1 MADNRY
7 KQVQAF
13 NAPTAYDQQMVEA
26 RRRRRM
32 AEALA
37 NQAYTPQDVGVAP
50 IPAAAPL
57 VQGLQAFLS
66 ARAARKA
73 DEAEEKAAA
82 EVTRT
87 GEQIAGRLAGGAPVR
102 SLAPADASGLQ
113 EVAVTSEY
121 QRSPEDAL
129 RVAMTSPGTAAVKGN
144 PMLAAML
151 ARTME
156 KPSQMEVGAVNLGDL
171 TPESAKRFARSRN
184 PEDIEYRAPE
194 AKPEQ
199 LSNISRLLKE
209 FNDLPEGDP
218 RRSVLRAA
226 IDRETRPP
234 SGPSVNIRY
243 SSPIVGVDD
252 SGNPVFFQSSP
263 TGGPPSVVQGV
274 RPPSKDVA
282 PRVEEAQTGWNI
294 TRIVNAANAIQGA
307 IGKDPNAIKPGAR
320 EFAAGAFGDE
330 AANAVRSPQRQ
341 IVVGEQADMVD
352 ALITLA
358 TGAAYTQEQL
368 IAARRGYLPTLTDS
382 PEAIQRKTQKLIGL
396 IPAAKARAGAAW
408 TPELDKAAETLTN
421 SLKPPASPGMLVP
434 SGGWGKA
441 QQVR

>member
-7 KQVQAF
+7 KTVQAF

-113 EVAVTSEY
+113 EVAITSEY
-121 QRSPEDAL
+121 QQSPEDAL

-156 KPSQMEVGAVNLGDL
+156 PPDAEEYYAPVETTEGLVQFG
-171 TPESAKRFARSRN
+171 KRGGKRATGMQ
-184 PEDIEYRAPE
+184 APE
-194 AKPEQ
+194 RQKVEAMSG
-199 LSNISRLLKE
+199 LGRLIAE
-209 FNDLPEGDP
+209 RNALPEGDP
-218 RRSVLRAA
+218 RRADYDRA
-226 IDRETRPP
+226 IDKETRLPQ
-234 SGPSVNIRY
+234 GPSIR
-243 SSPIVGVDD
+243 VD
-252 SGNPVFFQSSP
+252 
-263 TGGPPSVVQGV
+263 TGLTRGQTFSNENTLRDEYTTQTAPFRTISDAYKKIMSTADNGAGDMSLLYQYVKLLDPNSVV
-274 RPPSKDVA
+274 RES
-282 PRVEEAQTGWNI
+282 
-294 TRIVNAANAIQGA
+294 
-307 IGKDPNAIKPGAR
+307 
-320 EFAAGAFGDE
+320 EFATAAASGSFGERVQGEVNRILSGQRMAPSLRQSFRNEATNIYNNQRNSSEQTAERYRGLAESYGLDPTRVVVETPDE
-330 AANAVRSPQRQ
+330 RYERWKRSQ
-341 IVVGEQADMVD
+341 
-352 ALITLA
+352 
-358 TGAAYTQEQL
+358 
-368 IAARRGYLPTLTDS
+368 
-382 PEAIQRKTQKLIGL
+382 
-396 IPAAKARAGAAW
+396 
-408 TPELDKAAETLTN
+408 
-421 SLKPPASPGMLVP
+421 
-434 SGGWGKA
+434 GKK
-441 QQVR
+441 

>member
-37 NQAYTPQDVGVAP
+37 NQAYTPQDVGGAP

-113 EVAVTSEY
+113 EVAITSEY
-121 QRSPEDAL
+121 QQSPEDAL

-156 KPSQMEVGAVNLGDL
+156 PPDAEEYYAPVETTEGLVQFG
-171 TPESAKRFARSRN
+171 KRGGKRATGMQ
-184 PEDIEYRAPE
+184 APE
-194 AKPEQ
+194 RQKVEAMSG
-199 LSNISRLLKE
+199 LGRLIAE
-209 FNDLPEGDP
+209 RNALPEGDP
-218 RRSVLRAA
+218 RRADYDRA
-226 IDRETRPP
+226 IEKETRITAG
-234 SGPSVNIRY
+234 SSVNITNIPPMNENQANAAGFADRIANALPVLESTSPGRGARLLEDAPLSLGNDFLSAEAQQFFQAERDFINANLRRESGAVIGAEEFVNARRQY
-243 SSPIVGVDD
+243 IPQPGDKPEVLEQKRRNRETVLRSMGRAAGPSYQAAPIV
-252 SGNPVFFQSSP
+252 PP
-263 TGGPPSVVQGV
+263 T
-274 RPPSKDVA
+274 A
-282 PRVEEAQTGWNI
+282 
-294 TRIVNAANAIQGA
+294 
-307 IGKDPNAIKPGAR
+307 
-320 EFAAGAFGDE
+320 
-330 AANAVRSPQRQ
+330 
-341 IVVGEQADMVD
+341 
-352 ALITLA
+352 
-358 TGAAYTQEQL
+358 
-368 IAARRGYLPTLTDS
+368 
-382 PEAIQRKTQKLIGL
+382 
-396 IPAAKARAGAAW
+396 PAAP
-408 TPELDKAAETLTN
+408 T
-421 SLKPPASPGMLVP
+421 

-441 QQVR
+441 REVR

>member
-1 MADNRY
+1 MADSPY
-7 KQVQAF
+7 KQVQTF

-37 NQAYTPQDVGVAP
+37 QQAYVPQDVGVAP

-87 GEQIAGRLAGGAPVR
+87 GEQIAGRLSGGAPVR

-121 QRSPEDAL
+121 QRSPDDAL

-156 KPSQMEVGAVNLGDL
+156 
-171 TPESAKRFARSRN
+171 TPDAEEYYAPVETTEGLVQFGKRGGKRATGMQ
-184 PEDIEYRAPE
+184 APE
-194 AKPEQ
+194 RQKAEAMSG
-199 LSNISRLLKE
+199 LGRLIAE
-209 FNDLPEGDP
+209 RNALPEGDP
-218 RRSVLRAA
+218 RRAVYDQA
-226 IDRETRPP
+226 IEKETRIPAG
-234 SGPSVNIRY
+234 SSVNITNIPPMNENQANAAGFADRIANALPVLESTSPGRGARILENAPLSMGNEFLSGGAQQFFQAERDFINANLRRESGAVIGAEEFVNARRQY
-243 SSPIVGVDD
+243 IPQPGDKPEVLEQKRRNRETVLRSMGRAAGPSYQAAPIV
-252 SGNPVFFQSSP
+252 PP
-263 TGGPPSVVQGV
+263 T
-274 RPPSKDVA
+274 A
-282 PRVEEAQTGWNI
+282 
-294 TRIVNAANAIQGA
+294 
-307 IGKDPNAIKPGAR
+307 
-320 EFAAGAFGDE
+320 
-330 AANAVRSPQRQ
+330 
-341 IVVGEQADMVD
+341 
-352 ALITLA
+352 
-358 TGAAYTQEQL
+358 
-368 IAARRGYLPTLTDS
+368 
-382 PEAIQRKTQKLIGL
+382 
-396 IPAAKARAGAAW
+396 PAAP
-408 TPELDKAAETLTN
+408 T
-421 SLKPPASPGMLVP
+421 

-441 QQVR
+441 REVR

>member
-37 NQAYTPQDVGVAP
+37 NQAYTPQDVGGAP

-113 EVAVTSEY
+113 EVAITSEY
-121 QRSPEDAL
+121 QQSPEDAL

-156 KPSQMEVGAVNLGDL
+156 PPDAEEYYAPVETTEGLVQFG
-171 TPESAKRFARSRN
+171 KRGGKRATGMQ
-184 PEDIEYRAPE
+184 APE
-194 AKPEQ
+194 RQKVEAMSG
-199 LSNISRLLKE
+199 LGRLIAE
-209 FNDLPEGDP
+209 RNALPEGDP
-218 RRSVLRAA
+218 RRADYDRA
-226 IDRETRPP
+226 IDKETRLPQ
-234 SGPSVNIRY
+234 GPSIR
-243 SSPIVGVDD
+243 VD
-252 SGNPVFFQSSP
+252 
-263 TGGPPSVVQGV
+263 TGLTRGQTFSNENTLRDEYTTQTAPFRTISDAYKKIMSTADNGAGDMSLLYQYVKLLDPNSVV
-274 RPPSKDVA
+274 RES
-282 PRVEEAQTGWNI
+282 
-294 TRIVNAANAIQGA
+294 
-307 IGKDPNAIKPGAR
+307 
-320 EFAAGAFGDE
+320 EFATAAASGSFGERVQGEVNRILSGQRMAPSLRQSFRNEATNIYNNQRNSTEQTAERYRGLAESYGLDPTRVVVETPDE
-330 AANAVRSPQRQ
+330 RYERWKRSQ
-341 IVVGEQADMVD
+341 
-352 ALITLA
+352 
-358 TGAAYTQEQL
+358 
-368 IAARRGYLPTLTDS
+368 
-382 PEAIQRKTQKLIGL
+382 
-396 IPAAKARAGAAW
+396 
-408 TPELDKAAETLTN
+408 
-421 SLKPPASPGMLVP
+421 
-434 SGGWGKA
+434 GKK
-441 QQVR
+441 

>member
-37 NQAYTPQDVGVAP
+37 NQAYTPQDVGGAP

-113 EVAVTSEY
+113 EVAITSEY
-121 QRSPEDAL
+121 QQSPEDAL

-156 KPSQMEVGAVNLGDL
+156 PPDAEEYYAPVETTEGLVQFG
-171 TPESAKRFARSRN
+171 KRGGKRATGMQ
-184 PEDIEYRAPE
+184 APE
-194 AKPEQ
+194 RQKVEAMSG
-199 LSNISRLLKE
+199 LGRLIAE
-209 FNDLPEGDP
+209 RNALPEGDP
-218 RRSVLRAA
+218 RRADYDRA
-226 IDRETRPP
+226 IDKETRLPQ
-234 SGPSVNIRY
+234 GPSIR
-243 SSPIVGVDD
+243 VD
-252 SGNPVFFQSSP
+252 
-263 TGGPPSVVQGV
+263 TGLTRGQTFSNENTLRDEYTTQTAPFRTISDAYKKIMSTADNGAGDMSLLYQYVKLLDPNSVV
-274 RPPSKDVA
+274 RES
-282 PRVEEAQTGWNI
+282 
-294 TRIVNAANAIQGA
+294 
-307 IGKDPNAIKPGAR
+307 
-320 EFAAGAFGDE
+320 EFATAAASGSFGERVQGEVNRILSGQRMAPSLRQSFRNEATNIYNNQRNSSEQTAERYRGLAESYGLNPTRVVVETPDE
-330 AANAVRSPQRQ
+330 RYERWKRSQ
-341 IVVGEQADMVD
+341 
-352 ALITLA
+352 
-358 TGAAYTQEQL
+358 
-368 IAARRGYLPTLTDS
+368 
-382 PEAIQRKTQKLIGL
+382 
-396 IPAAKARAGAAW
+396 
-408 TPELDKAAETLTN
+408 
-421 SLKPPASPGMLVP
+421 
-434 SGGWGKA
+434 GKK
-441 QQVR
+441 

>member
-37 NQAYTPQDVGVAP
+37 QQAYVPQDVGVAP

-121 QRSPEDAL
+121 QRSPDDAL

-156 KPSQMEVGAVNLGDL
+156 
-171 TPESAKRFARSRN
+171 TPDAEEYYAPVETTEGLVQFGKRGGKRATGMQ
-184 PEDIEYRAPE
+184 APE
-194 AKPEQ
+194 RQKAEAMSG
-199 LSNISRLLKE
+199 LGRLIAE
-209 FNDLPEGDP
+209 RNALPEGDP
-218 RRSVLRAA
+218 RRAVYDRA
-226 IDRETRPP
+226 IDKETRLPQ
-234 SGPSVNIRY
+234 GPSIR
-243 SSPIVGVDD
+243 VD
-252 SGNPVFFQSSP
+252 
-263 TGGPPSVVQGV
+263 TGLTRGQTFSNENTLRDEYTTQTAPFRTISDAYKKIMSTADNGAGDMSLLYQYVKLLDPNSVV
-274 RPPSKDVA
+274 RES
-282 PRVEEAQTGWNI
+282 
-294 TRIVNAANAIQGA
+294 
-307 IGKDPNAIKPGAR
+307 
-320 EFAAGAFGDE
+320 EFATAAASGSFGERVQGEVNRILSGQRMAPSLRQSFRNEATNIYNNQRNSTEQTAERYRGLAESYGLNPTRVVVETPDE
-330 AANAVRSPQRQ
+330 RYERWKRSQ
-341 IVVGEQADMVD
+341 
-352 ALITLA
+352 
-358 TGAAYTQEQL
+358 
-368 IAARRGYLPTLTDS
+368 
-382 PEAIQRKTQKLIGL
+382 
-396 IPAAKARAGAAW
+396 
-408 TPELDKAAETLTN
+408 
-421 SLKPPASPGMLVP
+421 
-434 SGGWGKA
+434 GK
-441 QQVR
+441 R

>member
-37 NQAYTPQDVGVAP
+37 NQAYTPQDVGGAP

-113 EVAVTSEY
+113 EVAITSEY
-121 QRSPEDAL
+121 QQSPEDAL

-156 KPSQMEVGAVNLGDL
+156 PPDAEEYYAPVETTEGLVQFG
-171 TPESAKRFARSRN
+171 KRGGKRATGMQ
-184 PEDIEYRAPE
+184 APE
-194 AKPEQ
+194 RQKVEAMSG
-199 LSNISRLLKE
+199 LGRLIAE
-209 FNDLPEGDP
+209 RNALPEGDP
-218 RRSVLRAA
+218 RRADYDRA
-226 IDRETRPP
+226 IDKETRLPQ
-234 SGPSVNIRY
+234 GPSIR
-243 SSPIVGVDD
+243 VD
-252 SGNPVFFQSSP
+252 
-263 TGGPPSVVQGV
+263 TGLTRGQTFSNENTLRDEYTTQTAPFRTISDAYKKIMSTADNGAGDMSLLYQYVKLLDPNSVV
-274 RPPSKDVA
+274 RES
-282 PRVEEAQTGWNI
+282 
-294 TRIVNAANAIQGA
+294 
-307 IGKDPNAIKPGAR
+307 
-320 EFAAGAFGDE
+320 EFATAAASGSFGERVQGEVNRILSGQRMAPSLRQSFRNEATNIYNNQRNSTEQTAERYRGLAESYGLNPTRVVVETPDE
-330 AANAVRSPQRQ
+330 RYERWKRSQ
-341 IVVGEQADMVD
+341 
-352 ALITLA
+352 
-358 TGAAYTQEQL
+358 
-368 IAARRGYLPTLTDS
+368 
-382 PEAIQRKTQKLIGL
+382 
-396 IPAAKARAGAAW
+396 
-408 TPELDKAAETLTN
+408 
-421 SLKPPASPGMLVP
+421 
-434 SGGWGKA
+434 GK
-441 QQVR
+441 R

>member
-1 MADNRY
+1 MADSPY
-7 KQVQAF
+7 KQVQTF

-113 EVAVTSEY
+113 EVAITSEY
-121 QRSPEDAL
+121 QQSPEDAL

-156 KPSQMEVGAVNLGDL
+156 PPDAEEYYAPVETTEGLVQFG
-171 TPESAKRFARSRN
+171 KRGGKRATGMQ
-184 PEDIEYRAPE
+184 APE
-194 AKPEQ
+194 RQKVEAMSG
-199 LSNISRLLKE
+199 LGRLIAE
-209 FNDLPEGDP
+209 RNALPEGDP
-218 RRSVLRAA
+218 RRADYDRA
-226 IDRETRPP
+226 IDKETRLPQ
-234 SGPSVNIRY
+234 GPSIR
-243 SSPIVGVDD
+243 VD
-252 SGNPVFFQSSP
+252 
-263 TGGPPSVVQGV
+263 TGLTRGQTFSNENTLRDEYTTQTAPFRTISDAYKKIMSTADNGAGDMSLLYQYVKLLDPNSVV
-274 RPPSKDVA
+274 RES
-282 PRVEEAQTGWNI
+282 
-294 TRIVNAANAIQGA
+294 
-307 IGKDPNAIKPGAR
+307 
-320 EFAAGAFGDE
+320 EFATAAASGSFGERVQGEVNRILSGQRMAPSLRQSFRNEATNIYNNQRNSSEQTAERYRGLAESYGLDPTRVVVETPDE
-330 AANAVRSPQRQ
+330 RYERWKRSQ
-341 IVVGEQADMVD
+341 
-352 ALITLA
+352 
-358 TGAAYTQEQL
+358 
-368 IAARRGYLPTLTDS
+368 
-382 PEAIQRKTQKLIGL
+382 
-396 IPAAKARAGAAW
+396 
-408 TPELDKAAETLTN
+408 
-421 SLKPPASPGMLVP
+421 
-434 SGGWGKA
+434 GKK
-441 QQVR
+441 

>member
-37 NQAYTPQDVGVAP
+37 QQAYVPQDVGVAP

-121 QRSPEDAL
+121 QRSPDDAL

-156 KPSQMEVGAVNLGDL
+156 
-171 TPESAKRFARSRN
+171 TPDAEEYYAPVETTEGLVQFGKRGGKRATGMQ
-184 PEDIEYRAPE
+184 APE
-194 AKPEQ
+194 RQKAEAMSG
-199 LSNISRLLKE
+199 LGRLIAE
-209 FNDLPEGDP
+209 RNALPEGDP
-218 RRSVLRAA
+218 RRADYDRA
-226 IDRETRPP
+226 IDKETRLPQ
-234 SGPSVNIRY
+234 GPSIR
-243 SSPIVGVDD
+243 VD
-252 SGNPVFFQSSP
+252 
-263 TGGPPSVVQGV
+263 TGLTRGQTFSNENTLRDEYTTQTAPFRTISDAYKKIMSTADNGAGDMSLLYQYVKLLDPNSVV
-274 RPPSKDVA
+274 RES
-282 PRVEEAQTGWNI
+282 
-294 TRIVNAANAIQGA
+294 
-307 IGKDPNAIKPGAR
+307 
-320 EFAAGAFGDE
+320 EFATAAASGSFGERVQGEVNRILSGQRMAPSLRQSFRNEATNIYNNQRNSTEQTAERYRGLAESYGLNPTRVVVETPDE
-330 AANAVRSPQRQ
+330 RYERWKRSQ
-341 IVVGEQADMVD
+341 
-352 ALITLA
+352 
-358 TGAAYTQEQL
+358 
-368 IAARRGYLPTLTDS
+368 
-382 PEAIQRKTQKLIGL
+382 
-396 IPAAKARAGAAW
+396 
-408 TPELDKAAETLTN
+408 
-421 SLKPPASPGMLVP
+421 
-434 SGGWGKA
+434 GK
-441 QQVR
+441 R

>member
-37 NQAYTPQDVGVAP
+37 QQAYVPQDVGVAP

-87 GEQIAGRLAGGAPVR
+87 GEQIAGRLSGGAPVR

-121 QRSPEDAL
+121 QRSPDDAM

-171 TPESAKRFARSRN
+171 TPDSARRFARTRN

-194 AKPEQ
+194 AKRDRLVAVLKDGRPTYVSESEAEGMTPANAQ
-199 LSNISRLLKE
+199 TIKVSTGGGSNEPLATVAGPDGKPMYVPRSQAVGKTPWTPRTAAQEIADVDRQRSIDQKTIDTQTAIDNIDQLLVHPGRISGTGASSFLSNIPGTDARGFQAQL
-209 FNDLPEGDP
+209 
-218 RRSVLRAA
+218 
-226 IDRETRPP
+226 ET
-234 SGPSVNIRY
+234 
-243 SSPIVGVDD
+243 
-252 SGNPVFFQSSP
+252 F
-263 TGGPPSVVQGV
+263 
-274 RPPSKDVA
+274 K
-282 PRVEEAQTGWNI
+282 AQTFIPMVSALKGMGALSDAEGKKLS
-294 TRIVNAANAIQGA
+294 AAVGA
-307 IGKDPNAIKPGAR
+307 LDP
-320 EFAAGAFGDE
+320 
-330 AANAVRSPQRQ
+330 S
-341 IVVGEQADMVD
+341 M
-352 ALITLA
+352 
-358 TGAAYTQEQL
+358 
-368 IAARRGYLPTLTDS
+368 
-382 PEAIQRKTQKLIGL
+382 PEAEFERELRKVQKTLYE
-396 IPAAKARAGAAW
+396 KARAAGLNVVMPSAN
-408 TPELDKAAETLTN
+408 EEVIKL
-421 SLKPPASPGMLVP
+421 PPRP
-434 SGGWGKA
+434 
-441 QQVR
+441 R

>member
-37 NQAYTPQDVGVAP
+37 NQAYTPQDVGGAP

-113 EVAVTSEY
+113 EVAITSEY
-121 QRSPEDAL
+121 QQSPEDAL

-156 KPSQMEVGAVNLGDL
+156 PPDAEEYYAPVETTEGLVQFG
-171 TPESAKRFARSRN
+171 KRGGKRATGMQ
-184 PEDIEYRAPE
+184 APE
-194 AKPEQ
+194 RQKVEAMSG
-199 LSNISRLLKE
+199 LGRLIAE
-209 FNDLPEGDP
+209 RNALPEGDP
-218 RRSVLRAA
+218 RRAVYDRA
-226 IDRETRPP
+226 IDKETRLPQ
-234 SGPSVNIRY
+234 GPSIR
-243 SSPIVGVDD
+243 VD
-252 SGNPVFFQSSP
+252 
-263 TGGPPSVVQGV
+263 TGLTRGQTFSNENTLRDEYTTQTAPFRTISDAYKKIMSTADNGAGDMSLLYQYVKLLDPNSVV
-274 RPPSKDVA
+274 RES
-282 PRVEEAQTGWNI
+282 
-294 TRIVNAANAIQGA
+294 
-307 IGKDPNAIKPGAR
+307 
-320 EFAAGAFGDE
+320 EFATAAASGSFGERVQGEVNRILSGQRMAPSLRKSFRNEATNIYNNQRNSAEQTAERYRGLAESYSLDPTRVVVETPDE
-330 AANAVRSPQRQ
+330 RYERWKRSQ
-341 IVVGEQADMVD
+341 
-352 ALITLA
+352 
-358 TGAAYTQEQL
+358 
-368 IAARRGYLPTLTDS
+368 
-382 PEAIQRKTQKLIGL
+382 
-396 IPAAKARAGAAW
+396 
-408 TPELDKAAETLTN
+408 
-421 SLKPPASPGMLVP
+421 
-434 SGGWGKA
+434 GKK
-441 QQVR
+441 

>member
-37 NQAYTPQDVGVAP
+37 NQAYTPQDVGGAP

-113 EVAVTSEY
+113 EVAITSEY
-121 QRSPEDAL
+121 QQSPEDAL

-156 KPSQMEVGAVNLGDL
+156 PPDAEEYYAPVETTEGLVQFG
-171 TPESAKRFARSRN
+171 KRGGKRATGMQ
-184 PEDIEYRAPE
+184 APE
-194 AKPEQ
+194 RQKVEAMSG
-199 LSNISRLLKE
+199 LGRLIAE
-209 FNDLPEGDP
+209 RNALPEGDP
-218 RRSVLRAA
+218 RRADYDRA
-226 IDRETRPP
+226 IDKETRLPQ
-234 SGPSVNIRY
+234 GPSIR
-243 SSPIVGVDD
+243 VD
-252 SGNPVFFQSSP
+252 
-263 TGGPPSVVQGV
+263 TGLTRGQTFSNENTLRDEYTTQTAPFRTISDAYKKIMSTADNGAGDMSLLYQYVKLLDPNSVV
-274 RPPSKDVA
+274 RES
-282 PRVEEAQTGWNI
+282 
-294 TRIVNAANAIQGA
+294 
-307 IGKDPNAIKPGAR
+307 
-320 EFAAGAFGDE
+320 EFATAAASGSFGERVQGEVNRILSGQRMAPSLRKSFRNEATNIYNNQRNSAEQTAERYRGLAESYSLDPARVVVETPDE
-330 AANAVRSPQRQ
+330 RYERWKRSQ
-341 IVVGEQADMVD
+341 
-352 ALITLA
+352 
-358 TGAAYTQEQL
+358 
-368 IAARRGYLPTLTDS
+368 
-382 PEAIQRKTQKLIGL
+382 
-396 IPAAKARAGAAW
+396 
-408 TPELDKAAETLTN
+408 
-421 SLKPPASPGMLVP
+421 
-434 SGGWGKA
+434 GKK
-441 QQVR
+441 

>member
-1 MADNRY
+1 MADSPY
-7 KQVQAF
+7 KQVQTF

-113 EVAVTSEY
+113 EVAITSEY
-121 QRSPEDAL
+121 QQSPEDAL

-156 KPSQMEVGAVNLGDL
+156 PPDAEEYYAPVETTEGLVQFG
-171 TPESAKRFARSRN
+171 KRGGKRATGMQ
-184 PEDIEYRAPE
+184 APE
-194 AKPEQ
+194 RQKVEAMSG
-199 LSNISRLLKE
+199 LGRLIAE
-209 FNDLPEGDP
+209 RNALPEGDP
-218 RRSVLRAA
+218 RRADYDRA
-226 IDRETRPP
+226 IDKETRLPQ
-234 SGPSVNIRY
+234 GPSIR
-243 SSPIVGVDD
+243 VD
-252 SGNPVFFQSSP
+252 
-263 TGGPPSVVQGV
+263 TGLTRGQTFSNENTLRDEYTTQTAPFRTISDAYKKIMSTADNGAGDMSLLYQYVKLLDPNSVV
-274 RPPSKDVA
+274 RES
-282 PRVEEAQTGWNI
+282 
-294 TRIVNAANAIQGA
+294 
-307 IGKDPNAIKPGAR
+307 
-320 EFAAGAFGDE
+320 EFATAAASGSFGERVQGEVNRILSGQRMAPSLRQSFRNEATNIYNNQRNSTEQTAERYRGLAESYGLNPTRVVVETPDE
-330 AANAVRSPQRQ
+330 RYERWKRSQ
-341 IVVGEQADMVD
+341 
-352 ALITLA
+352 
-358 TGAAYTQEQL
+358 
-368 IAARRGYLPTLTDS
+368 
-382 PEAIQRKTQKLIGL
+382 
-396 IPAAKARAGAAW
+396 
-408 TPELDKAAETLTN
+408 
-421 SLKPPASPGMLVP
+421 
-434 SGGWGKA
+434 GK
-441 QQVR
+441 R

>member
-113 EVAVTSEY
+113 EVAITSEY
-121 QRSPEDAL
+121 QQSPEDAL

-156 KPSQMEVGAVNLGDL
+156 PPDAEEYYAPVETTEGLVQFG
-171 TPESAKRFARSRN
+171 KRGGKRATGMQ
-184 PEDIEYRAPE
+184 APE
-194 AKPEQ
+194 RQKVEAMSG
-199 LSNISRLLKE
+199 LGRLIAE
-209 FNDLPEGDP
+209 RNALPEGDP
-218 RRSVLRAA
+218 RRADYDRA
-226 IDRETRPP
+226 IDKETRLPQ
-234 SGPSVNIRY
+234 GPSIR
-243 SSPIVGVDD
+243 VD
-252 SGNPVFFQSSP
+252 
-263 TGGPPSVVQGV
+263 TGLTRGQTFSNENTLRDEYTTQTAPFRTISDAYKKIMSTADNGAGDMSLLYQYVKLLDPNSVV
-274 RPPSKDVA
+274 RES
-282 PRVEEAQTGWNI
+282 
-294 TRIVNAANAIQGA
+294 
-307 IGKDPNAIKPGAR
+307 
-320 EFAAGAFGDE
+320 EFATAAASGSFGERVQGEVNRILSGQRMAPSLRQSFRNEATNIYNNQRNSTEQTAERYRGLAESYGLNPTRVVVETPDE
-330 AANAVRSPQRQ
+330 RYERWKRSQ
-341 IVVGEQADMVD
+341 
-352 ALITLA
+352 
-358 TGAAYTQEQL
+358 
-368 IAARRGYLPTLTDS
+368 
-382 PEAIQRKTQKLIGL
+382 
-396 IPAAKARAGAAW
+396 
-408 TPELDKAAETLTN
+408 
-421 SLKPPASPGMLVP
+421 
-434 SGGWGKA
+434 GKK
-441 QQVR
+441 

>member
-37 NQAYTPQDVGVAP
+37 NQAYTPQDVGGAP

-113 EVAVTSEY
+113 EVAITSEY
-121 QRSPEDAL
+121 QQSPEDAL

-156 KPSQMEVGAVNLGDL
+156 PPDAEEYYAPVETTEGLVQFG
-171 TPESAKRFARSRN
+171 KRGGKRATGMQ
-184 PEDIEYRAPE
+184 APE
-194 AKPEQ
+194 RQKVEAMSG
-199 LSNISRLLKE
+199 LGRLIAE
-209 FNDLPEGDP
+209 RNALPEGDP
-218 RRSVLRAA
+218 RRADYDRA
-226 IDRETRPP
+226 IDKETRLPQ
-234 SGPSVNIRY
+234 GPSIR
-243 SSPIVGVDD
+243 VD
-252 SGNPVFFQSSP
+252 
-263 TGGPPSVVQGV
+263 TGLTRGQTFSNENTLRDEYTTQTAPFRTISDAYKKIMSTADNGAGDMSLLYQYVKLLDPNSVV
-274 RPPSKDVA
+274 RES
-282 PRVEEAQTGWNI
+282 
-294 TRIVNAANAIQGA
+294 
-307 IGKDPNAIKPGAR
+307 
-320 EFAAGAFGDE
+320 EFATAAASGSFGERVQGEVNRILSGQRMAPSLRQSFRNEATNIYNNQRNSSEQTAERYRGLAESYGLDPTRVVVETPDE
-330 AANAVRSPQRQ
+330 RYERWKRSQ
-341 IVVGEQADMVD
+341 
-352 ALITLA
+352 
-358 TGAAYTQEQL
+358 
-368 IAARRGYLPTLTDS
+368 
-382 PEAIQRKTQKLIGL
+382 
-396 IPAAKARAGAAW
+396 
-408 TPELDKAAETLTN
+408 
-421 SLKPPASPGMLVP
+421 
-434 SGGWGKA
+434 GKK
-441 QQVR
+441 

>member
-37 NQAYTPQDVGVAP
+37 QQAYVPQDVGVAP

-87 GEQIAGRLAGGAPVR
+87 GEQIAGRLSGGAPVR

-121 QRSPEDAL
+121 QRSPDDAL

-156 KPSQMEVGAVNLGDL
+156 
-171 TPESAKRFARSRN
+171 TPDAEEYYAPVETTEGLVQFGKRGGKRATGMQ
-184 PEDIEYRAPE
+184 APE
-194 AKPEQ
+194 RQKAEAMSG
-199 LSNISRLLKE
+199 LGRLIAE
-209 FNDLPEGDP
+209 RNALPEGDP
-218 RRSVLRAA
+218 RRAVYDQAIEKETRIPAGSSVNITNIPPMNENQANAAGFADRIANALPVLESTSPGRGARILENAPLSMGNEFLSGGAQQFFQAERDFINSVLRRESGAVISEEEFVNARRQYIPQPGDKQEVLDQKRRNRQTVLRSMGRAA
-226 IDRETRPP
+226 
-234 SGPSVNIRY
+234 GPSY
-243 SSPIVGVDD
+243 
-252 SGNPVFFQSSP
+252 QA
-263 TGGPPSVVQGV
+263 
-274 RPPSKDVA
+274 A
-282 PRVEEAQTGWNI
+282 P
-294 TRIVNAANAIQGA
+294 
-307 IGKDPNAIKPGAR
+307 
-320 EFAAGAFGDE
+320 
-330 AANAVRSPQRQ
+330 
-341 IVVGEQADMVD
+341 
-352 ALITLA
+352 
-358 TGAAYTQEQL
+358 
-368 IAARRGYLPTLTDS
+368 IAAPTD
-382 PEAIQRKTQKLIGL
+382 
-396 IPAAKARAGAAW
+396 PAAP
-408 TPELDKAAETLTN
+408 TPGKTRRT
-421 SLKPPASPGMLVP
+421 ASGVSYSILED
-434 SGGWGKA
+434 
-441 QQVR
+441 

>member
-37 NQAYTPQDVGVAP
+37 QQAYVPQDVGVAP

-121 QRSPEDAL
+121 QRSPDDAL

-156 KPSQMEVGAVNLGDL
+156 
-171 TPESAKRFARSRN
+171 TPDAEEYYAPVETTEGLVQFGKRGGKRATGMQ
-184 PEDIEYRAPE
+184 APE
-194 AKPEQ
+194 RQKAEAMSG
-199 LSNISRLLKE
+199 LGRLIAE
-209 FNDLPEGDP
+209 RNALPEGDP
-218 RRSVLRAA
+218 RRAVYDRA
-226 IDRETRPP
+226 IDKETRLPQ
-234 SGPSVNIRY
+234 GPSIR
-243 SSPIVGVDD
+243 VD
-252 SGNPVFFQSSP
+252 
-263 TGGPPSVVQGV
+263 TGLTRGQTFSNENTLRDEYTTQTAPFRTISDAYKKIMSTADNGAGDMSLLYQYVKLLDPNSVV
-274 RPPSKDVA
+274 RES
-282 PRVEEAQTGWNI
+282 
-294 TRIVNAANAIQGA
+294 
-307 IGKDPNAIKPGAR
+307 
-320 EFAAGAFGDE
+320 EFATAAASGSFGERVQGEVNRILSGQRMAPSLRQSFRNEATNIYNNQRNSSEQTAERYRGLAESYGLDPTRVVVETPDE
-330 AANAVRSPQRQ
+330 RYERWKRSQ
-341 IVVGEQADMVD
+341 
-352 ALITLA
+352 
-358 TGAAYTQEQL
+358 
-368 IAARRGYLPTLTDS
+368 
-382 PEAIQRKTQKLIGL
+382 
-396 IPAAKARAGAAW
+396 
-408 TPELDKAAETLTN
+408 
-421 SLKPPASPGMLVP
+421 
-434 SGGWGKA
+434 GK
-441 QQVR
+441 R